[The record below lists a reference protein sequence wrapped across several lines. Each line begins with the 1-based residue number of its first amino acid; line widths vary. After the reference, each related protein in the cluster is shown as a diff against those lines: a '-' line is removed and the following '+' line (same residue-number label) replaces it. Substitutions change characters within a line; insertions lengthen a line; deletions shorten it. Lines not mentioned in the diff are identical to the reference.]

1 MRSVHNAP
9 TQFSMDREA
18 IRTMFR
24 FLRGSFWMFVLG
36 LLPLQVVLVQLA
48 QAHEFVVA
56 ISANGTESDLILTDA
71 VRGFLLATTERDAH
85 PDETSNGHLGG
96 LDVYII
102 PQTANVGAR
111 FPSLKD
117 APSDLPDIILVI
129 GAADPDDVALDLSR
143 KESVTMISG
152 TLLSTNLWSGTA
164 TTDSTSF
171 AARYT
176 STYQQPASKWAA
188 DGYNAARRIDDAVRL
203 LGQVDDRAA
212 LERTLAASADGFQW

>member
-1 MRSVHNAP
+1 MRA
-9 TQFSMDREA
+9 
-18 IRTMFR
+18 MFR
-24 FLRGSFWMFVLG
+24 FLRSSFWMYVLG
-36 LLPLQVVLVQLA
+36 LLPLQALFSQTA

-56 ISANGTESDLILTDA
+56 IRAVEAGRDLILTDA

-111 FPSLKD
+111 FPSLKE
-117 APSDLPDIILVI
+117 APSGLPDIILFI
-129 GAADPDDVALDLSR
+129 GATDLDDAALILAR
-143 KESVTMISG
+143 KESATMISG
-152 TLLSTNLWSGTA
+152 ALHSTNLWSRTA
-164 TTDSTSF
+164 TTEPTSF
-171 AARYT
+171 AGRFM

-203 LGQVDDRAA
+203 LGQLDDRAA
-212 LERTLAASADGFQW
+212 LERALAASADGFRW

>member
-1 MRSVHNAP
+1 
-9 TQFSMDREA
+9 
-18 IRTMFR
+18 MFR
-24 FLRGSFWMFVLG
+24 FLRGSFWIYALG
-36 LLPLQVVLVQLA
+36 LLPLQALFSQSA

-56 ISANGTESDLILTDA
+56 IRAIETERDLILTDA

-129 GAADPDDVALDLSR
+129 GATDPDDAALILAR
-143 KESVTMISG
+143 KESAAMISG
-152 TLLSTNLWSGTA
+152 SLHSTNLWSRTA

-171 AARYT
+171 AARYM

-212 LERTLAASADGFQW
+212 LERALAASADGFRW